1 MGGLTRVL
9 GALAW
14 LRMAAGVTRAFVR
27 IADRPRDKILV
38 VAYFAFYLVGKVLGR
53 ALPVTVPVQARGLR
67 FLLRPGLADHV
78 PLHEVLIIR
87 SYMPDPTWV
96 PASGA
101 SVVDLGANIGAFTV
115 FAACAVGPSG
125 RVIAV
130 EPHAPHVRAIGRNLA
145 ANRGAAPVSVVCA
158 AAWGTTG
165 RGRLVRDSSS
175 ESEWRIQPDLD
186 GPIPL
191 TTLDDLTADL
201 PGRVD
206 LLKVDIE
213 GGEVEAFRGADRTLE
228 RTDRVVVE
236 CHSRGLRAKVERLLS
251 SHGLIPVFARAQS
264 PEVAVVGFRRT
275 TDDERTPA

>member
-1 MGGLTRVL
+1 MRV
-9 GALAW
+9 
-14 LRMAAGVTRAFVR
+14 
-27 IADRPRDKILV
+27 LV
-38 VAYFAFYLVGKVLGR
+38 VAYFAFYLVGKLFGR
-53 ALPVTVPVQARGLR
+53 AVPVTIPVHVRGLR

-87 SYMPDPTWV
+87 SYVPDPTWT
-96 PASGA
+96 PAYGA

-158 AAWGTTG
+158 AAWSTSG
-165 RGRLVRDSSS
+165 RGTLVRDSSS

-191 TTLDDLTADL
+191 RTLDDLTADL

-213 GGEVEAFRGADRTLE
+213 GGEVEAFRGAAGTLG

-236 CHSRGLRAKVERLLS
+236 CHSPGLRAEVERLLS
-251 SHGLIPVFARAQS
+251 SHGLTPVFAREQS
-264 PEVAVVGFRRT
+264 PEVAVVGFRRA
-275 TDDERTPA
+275 TDDGRTPA

>member
-1 MGGLTRVL
+1 MSGLPRVL

-14 LRMAAGVTRAFVR
+14 LRMSVGVVRGFVK
-27 IADRPRDKILV
+27 IADRPRDKVLI
-38 VAYFAFYLVGKVLGR
+38 VAYFAFYFVGRVLSR
-53 ALPVTVPVQARGLR
+53 AVPVTIPIQARGLR

-87 SYMPDPTWV
+87 SYMPDPTWD

-130 EPHAPHVRAIGRNLA
+130 EPHAPHVQAIRRNLA
-145 ANRGAAPVSVVCA
+145 ANRRAAPVSVVCA
-158 AAWGTTG
+158 AAWSAGG

-175 ESEWRIQPDLD
+175 PSEWRVQPDIH

-201 PGRVD
+201 PGHVD

-213 GGEVEAFRGADRTLE
+213 GGEVEAFRGADRTLA

-236 CHSRGLRAKVERLLS
+236 CHSRGLRAEVERLLS

-264 PEVAVVGFRRT
+264 PEVAVVGFRRA
-275 TDDERTPA
+275 TDDDRTPA

>member
-1 MGGLTRVL
+1 ML

-14 LRMAAGVTRAFVR
+14 LRMAAGVLRDFVR
-27 IADRPRDKILV
+27 IADRPRDKVLI
-38 VAYFAFYLVGKVLGR
+38 VAYFAFYLGGKLFGR
-53 ALPVTVPVQARGLR
+53 AVPVTIPVQVRGLR
-67 FLLRPGLADHV
+67 FHLRPGLADHV
-78 PLHEVLIIR
+78 PLHEVLVIR
-87 SYMPDPTWV
+87 SYLPDPTWV

-130 EPHAPHVRAIGRNLA
+130 EPHAPHVRAIEHNLA
-145 ANRGAAPVSVVCA
+145 ANRGAAPVSVVRA
-158 AAWGTTG
+158 AAWSTGG

-175 ESEWRIQPDLD
+175 ESEWRIQPDLE

-191 TTLDDLTADL
+191 TTLDDLTAGL
-201 PGRVD
+201 AGRVD

-213 GGEVEAFRGADRTLE
+213 GGEVEAFRGAAGTLE

-236 CHSRGLRAKVERLLS
+236 CHSPGLRAEVERLLS
-251 SHGLIPVFARAQS
+251 SHRLIPVFARAQS
-264 PEVAVVGFRRT
+264 PEVAVVGFRRA
-275 TDDERTPA
+275 TDDGRAPA